1 MDDNREK
8 QEKKDPAR
16 DEAAVQAELERQLRD
31 LGVSVNDLGA
41 TVGDAFRHGFE
52 GRGDELG
59 RQVSGV
65 ADDVTA
71 ILNSVVD
78 EVAGAFREAAQDLRD
93 DKDKRRA
100 REQRRRRR
108 EARRDGYGRPEA
120 DAPYDYAAQFE
131 AGPGRV
137 SFGRWRSDRDA
148 APAPGGEG
156 GYVRTIRWSAR
167 KRFGIGLALA
177 ATCGILAFSFFVGG
191 IACLVG
197 TEAVLA
203 DSVAEAVLVWTGIGL
218 FVGGGLCTGGA
229 LYGGEQLEAS
239 KLLRRC
245 ADTFDGLDLS
255 DGVDL
260 DDLAGL
266 VQIKKKKLRKQLREY
281 IGRGWLAGWLD
292 EKEDCLYLS
301 AADYRAAHHIP
312 AEPQTEFEIESE
324 TKLVSKMT
332 ATAYP
337 EIDGGILMILD
348 FGYDY
353 AGRLTSISDQG
364 DILDITVTY
373 GNGQVTQGTNGETC
387 IFSLD
392 DSGRVTSCR
401 MTATSFLL
409 YSYESDKTIID
420 GTSSLGNL
428 HVVAE
433 YDDNGN
439 VIRIGDLDVT
449 YYRRKN
455 PQNLAF
461 LEPINIAGVTGFY
474 PYPFFSRY
482 PGLISRDLVKT
493 IGSSTYTYDFDDDGF
508 PLAVYRNGKLISKF
522 DYIDLQ

>member
-8 QEKKDPAR
+8 QEKKDPGR

-137 SFGRWRSDRDA
+137 SFGRYRSDRDA

-203 DSVAEAVLVWTGIGL
+203 DSVAEAALVWTGIGL

-301 AADYRAAHHIP
+301 AADYRAAHNIP
-312 AEPQTEFEIESE
+312 AAPDRQPAPAAKPAPDSAEGADGGQKPPLHLETARRFAQVLEKERRLMADPAAREELERMQQTTEAICAWLESHPE
-324 TKLVSKMT
+324 SAPKARRFAEYYIPTTLKLLHTYNDVQGQQGEN
-332 ATAYP
+332 AEA
-337 EIDGGILMILD
+337 IRRDIGGILHTLNTAYANL
-348 FGYDY
+348 YDT
-353 AGRLTSISDQG
+353 LLG
-364 DILDITVTY
+364 D
-373 GNGQVTQGTNGETC
+373 
-387 IFSLD
+387 
-392 DSGRVTSCR
+392 
-401 MTATSFLL
+401 A
-409 YSYESDKTIID
+409 
-420 GTSSLGNL
+420 
-428 HVVAE
+428 A
-433 YDDNGN
+433 
-439 VIRIGDLDVT
+439 LDVSSEIAALEGM
-449 YYRRKN
+449 
-455 PQNLAF
+455 LASDG
-461 LEPINIAGVTGFY
+461 LTGE
-474 PYPFFSRY
+474 
-482 PGLISRDLVKT
+482 GLR
-493 IGSSTYTYDFDDDGF
+493 
-508 PLAVYRNGKLISKF
+508 
-522 DYIDLQ
+522 